1 MVRRC
6 LSSGLASRSD
16 PSCRCLLSPAEL
28 NLLLAHLTP
37 EQREPACVQHALK
50 VQTAL
55 ATSNYHA
62 FFVLFNEAPNMGAYM
77 MDHFVP
83 RERIAALATM
93 SKA

>member
-1 MVRRC
+1 M
-6 LSSGLASRSD
+6 
-16 PSCRCLLSPAEL
+16 
-28 NLLLAHLTP
+28 
-37 EQREPACVQHALK
+37 QHALK
-50 VQTAL
+50 VQTTL

-62 FFVLFNEAPNMGAYM
+62 FFKLYTDAPNMGGYM

>member
-1 MVRRC
+1 
-6 LSSGLASRSD
+6 
-16 PSCRCLLSPAEL
+16 
-28 NLLLAHLTP
+28 
-37 EQREPACVQHALK
+37 VQHALK

-83 RERIAALATM
+83 RERVAALATM
-93 SKA
+93 SKASVPVEMRPPSYLPCAN